1 MKERESVGVCE
12 RERKRVGERERERE
26 RDRNRERA
34 AAASTMWDLSSDRKK
49 EKEGP
54 LLCF

>member
-26 RDRNRERA
+26 R
-34 AAASTMWDLSSDRKK
+34 
-49 EKEGP
+49 EKEGER
-54 LLCF
+54 CCSFYDVGSFF